1 MYMGHIF
8 ISIGYNCDPRM
19 YLRWEHNL
27 QKSNGYLSCP
37 FDLCV
42 TSYEAFRKCIDTNFE
57 HFFDDLRLIPGP
69 NATGDR
75 SLCGK
80 GEQNITNAYG
90 MVFNHEGSTHSH
102 QFKEGKNDDEFFIR
116 DNFKEFRL
124 RYSMRIQNYLD
135 YINTYNEITFVYNPD
150 PALKN
155 MKNEPLEF
163 LTETYTSKI
172 IQLKS
177 LG

>member
-1 MYMGHIF
+1 MSHIF

-42 TSYEAFRKCIDTNFE
+42 TSYEAFRNCIDTDFE
-57 HFFDDLRLIPGP
+57 DFFKDLRLIPGP

-80 GEQNITNAYG
+80 GGQNITNAYG

-102 QFKEGKNDDEFFIR
+102 QFKEAKNDDEFFIR
-116 DNFKEFRL
+116 DDFKEFRL
-124 RYSMRIQNYLD
+124 RYSKRIENYLH
-135 YINTYNEITFVYNPD
+135 YIKTNNEITFVYNPD
-150 PALKN
+150 PALQTKE
-155 MKNEPLEF
+155 NELREY
-163 LTETYTSKI
+163 LTQKYKDKVVK
-172 IQLKS
+172 LKC
-177 LG
+177 LN